1 MGLSQISE
9 EDLCSEK
16 KIIDELFIQ
25 SDRFCSVVF
34 NSGAGSGK
42 TYALIEC
49 LKYIISHRR
58 ECLKSHNQKIA
69 CITYTNVAAEHIKQQ
84 LGVSDVA
91 EVSTIHER
99 VWNIIH
105 NQKTALLNLHIA
117 KLKNEIELIDDQ
129 LLIKPDYEKYRKLDT
144 LSQDDFF
151 QLMYESR
158 KKYNAS
164 YNLSAAEFRA
174 AMPEKLCAHYA
185 ELITNVTKFKGLVD
199 KLFKRKRFIDCLQ
212 NIENREKGYNEV
224 YYDAMYN
231 RDRLDRMRISH
242 ETLLEYG
249 YELIA
254 KYPRMRQMIIDIYP
268 YILIDEYQ
276 DTADIVVKIMSIVE
290 QYAKKLNH
298 DMFIA
303 YFGDSV
309 QNIYDTGVGKKLTQ
323 LHPELKAI
331 TKIYNRRSYSE
342 VISVS
347 NNVRNDEIVQKSIYS
362 DSKGGSVKF
371 YSGNGENVSEFIDMC
386 AKKWNAHTETPL
398 HCMFATNQMVAE
410 YSGFLK
416 VYEVF
421 KNAEVYRGIG
431 YKQLNSELLSHDTVH
446 LGRVQALL
454 YRLMELYTKV
464 REEKQPLRDIFPA
477 DKYRNMSF
485 NELKLLIMNLQLL
498 EGSTLDDLL
507 KNIFAEYSAS
517 NNLMYKTIIERVF
530 DVDED
535 TSYDKVLRFML
546 ISLYKSW
553 DETLETKEIIHD
565 LLNIKVEELL
575 NWFHYVQRDEKKN
588 ICYHTF
594 HSTKGLEYE
603 NVAII
608 LGKDFGQDRGLFKM
622 FFENYGKPTDQISSQ
637 YEKARNILYVAVTR
651 AIKNLRI
658 LYIDDLEEIRGN
670 MEKIFGEV
678 HVFSNEIKLEE
689 L

>member
-1 MGLSQISE
+1 MGLSQIGE

-25 SDRFCSVVF
+25 SDKFCSVVF

-58 ECLKSHNQKIA
+58 EELKSHNQKIA

-151 QLMYESR
+151 KVMYESR

-164 YNLSAAEFRA
+164 YNLGAAEFRA

-276 DTADIVVKIMSIVE
+276 DTADIVVQIMSIVE

-588 ICYHTF
+588 ICYHTV

-637 YEKARNILYVAVTR
+637 YEKGRNILYVAVTR

>member
-1 MGLSQISE
+1 MGLSQIRE
-9 EDLCSEK
+9 EDLSSEK

-25 SDRFCSVVF
+25 SDRFDSVVF

-49 LKYIISHRR
+49 LKYIINHRR
-58 ECLKSHNQKIA
+58 EELKSHNQKIA

-99 VWNIIH
+99 VWNIIQ

-117 KLKNEIELIDDQ
+117 KLKKEIDLIDDQ

-174 AMPEKLCAHYA
+174 SMPEKICDHYA

-199 KLFKRKRFIDCLQ
+199 KLFKRKRFLDCLQ

-276 DTADIVVKIMSIVE
+276 DTADIVVQIMSIVE

-331 TKIYNRRSYSE
+331 SKIYNRRSYSE
-342 VISVS
+342 IISVS
-347 NNVRNDEIVQKSIYS
+347 NNVRNDEIVQKSIYT

-386 AKKWNAHTETPL
+386 AKKWNAHAETPL

-446 LGRVQALL
+446 LGRVQVLL
-454 YRLMELYTKV
+454 YRLMELYTEV

-498 EGSTLDDLL
+498 DGITLDDLL

-535 TSYDKVLRFML
+535 TSYDKVLSFML

-608 LGKDFGQDRGLFKM
+608 LGKDFGQDRDLFKM

-637 YEKARNILYVAVTR
+637 YEKGRNILYVAVTR
-651 AIKNLRI
+651 TIKNLRI
-658 LYIDDLEEIRGN
+658 LYINDLEEIRGN